1 MREGGTRERPLR
13 LHLLALRTSPV
24 PAPPPESTPAATPPR
39 QGRLVSTVLT
49 IVGLVAVFLLFRHL
63 DAGALHRLVAA
74 SGLLLVAI
82 LGPNTVTFFLDTVA
96 WYSCFPPDDR
106 PTFGQ
111 VLAVRI
117 AGESL
122 TNALPGGVVVGEVW
136 KLQTLAREAPAVPR
150 DTVIGSLA
158 LAKLALAS
166 SQVVFVCLGA
176 LLGLRTLWDTVGH
189 GSLLG
194 IFATLA
200 AFLAFFFG
208 PVLLVR
214 RSHHAT
220 RARGG
225 ASALHPGPDDDGP
238 GLRARLA
245 RLRLGAAR
253 LAFVLGEQVG
263 DAVRHR
269 RKAVGRAFLL
279 SFSGWVI
286 GAGETYLALH
296 ALGIPIGIA
305 ESLTLESLGT
315 IFRMVFFLAP
325 GGIGAQDWGFT
336 ALLAAP
342 LSQSQAPDPVS
353 LGASFALVK
362 RARELVWIALGL
374 LLVLVFALKNRL
386 RPKAAGASS

>member
-1 MREGGTRERPLR
+1 M
-13 LHLLALRTSPV
+13 
-24 PAPPPESTPAATPPR
+24 
-39 QGRLVSTVLT
+39 
-49 IVGLVAVFLLFRHL
+49 FRHL
-63 DAGALHRLVAA
+63 DGEALRRLIAA
-74 SGLLLVAI
+74 SGLLVLAI
-82 LGPNTVTFFLDTVA
+82 LGPNTVTFLLDTIA
-96 WYSCFPPDDR
+96 WSQCFPRNER
-106 PTFGQ
+106 PPLLQ

-136 KLQTLAREAPAVPR
+136 KLQTLARVAPSVRRETA
-150 DTVIGSLA
+150 IGSLA

-176 LLGLRTLWDTVGH
+176 SFGLRALSQHVGS

-194 IFATLA
+194 IFATLV

-208 PVLLVR
+208 PVALVR
-214 RSHHAT
+214 RSYRAT
-220 RARGG
+220 RAGGGLEALPGAPAADERGLA
-225 ASALHPGPDDDGP
+225 ASFG
-238 GLRARLA
+238 
-245 RLRLGAAR
+245 RLRHGATR
-253 LAFVLGEQVG
+253 LAFVLGDQVVQALTHRR
-263 DAVRHR
+263 DAV
-269 RKAVGRAFLL
+269 VRAFLL

-305 ESLTLESLGT
+305 EALTVESLGT

-342 LSQSQAPDPVS
+342 LSERPAIDAVT
-353 LGASFALVK
+353 LGASFALVR
-362 RARELVWIALGL
+362 RARELVWIVLGL
-374 LLVLVFALKNRL
+374 LLVAAFAARDRL
-386 RPKAAGASS
+386 RPTDGETTEGSTSTPGEGRRGRRSRRWPPVRLRDSSRTRCRRGPRRCAARARDRARSS

>member
-1 MREGGTRERPLR
+1 LGTSAE
-13 LHLLALRTSPV
+13 
-24 PAPPPESTPAATPPR
+24 PAPSPSPPSPPAPK
-39 QGRLVSTVLT
+39 QGRALSLVLT
-49 IVGLVAVFLLFRHL
+49 AVGFVAVFLLFRHL
-63 DAGALHRLVAA
+63 DANALRRLVAA

-96 WYSCFPPDDR
+96 WFSCFPPEER
-106 PTFGQ
+106 PPFAK

-136 KLQTLAREAPAVPR
+136 KLQTLAREAPEVR
-150 DTVIGSLA
+150 RETVIGSLA

-176 LLGLRTLWDTVGH
+176 LLGIRALWGTVGH

-200 AFLAFFFG
+200 AFLSFFFG

-214 RSHHAT
+214 RSHRIT
-220 RARGG
+220 REQGG
-225 ASALHPGPDDDGP
+225 LEALPAGPADDER
-238 GLRARLA
+238 GLRVRLR
-245 RLRLGAAR
+245 RLRLGAVR
-253 LAFVLGEQVG
+253 LSFVLGEQVS
-263 DAVRHR
+263 DAVTNR
-269 RKAVGRAFLL
+269 REAVGRAFLL
-279 SFSGWVI
+279 SFGGWVI

-296 ALGIPIGIA
+296 ALGIPIGIG

-342 LSQSQAPDPVS
+342 LSRSQTVDPVS

-362 RARELVWIALGL
+362 RARELVWIAVG
-374 LLVLVFALKNRL
+374 LVLVAGFALKSRFE
-386 RPKAAGASS
+386 PTKAAPNS